1 MNTGQSGGPRIAI
14 LGAGSISLGPL
25 IINDLLS
32 RAELDG
38 AVLTLMA
45 LHEERLGVVER
56 WAVRAV
62 RQNGLQTVIRATTSR
77 REALSNA
84 DYVFA
89 LFDGGGFSAFDSDYR
104 IATSYGLDIC
114 IGDTMGPTG
123 IMKGLRNIAAFEE
136 VAADYRELC
145 PQAPLLTYVNPMAA
159 VVMAAEALG
168 IRTCVGLCG
177 GIEATREL
185 IAECL
190 ELAPQQLETQF
201 AGINHMCWALRIE
214 HRGRDLYPLFRES
227 MGRAE
232 WRAAEPARAEVLQ
245 HFGYIPTETSGHLS
259 DMLPWF
265 RRDAEARR
273 RYGTAPGYAGAS
285 GIYHRYASYL
295 QKRLAHADYLRFEDG
310 TLVKRSGDYGASI
323 VTALHGGPSIRVYG
337 NVVNRLQ
344 LIRNLPSYAVV
355 EVPLQVGETGIHG
368 IDVGALP
375 PQLAALCTTNLPVHQ
390 LTVAAALEK
399 DPELVAA
406 AVSLD
411 PLTQAVLDLPRAREL
426 TAELL
431 AANAGLIPIELSS
444 GLDPVLPVGA
454 DAPAAPRRS
463 SFPSDG
469 PLAALRRFDWRRR
482 ANSPGG
488 SRAERGRG

>member
-201 AGINHMCWALRIE
+201 AESSSCAGRTAASPAVSVPSHRALS
-214 HRGRDLYPLFRES
+214 GRPKAIRV
-227 MGRAE
+227 
-232 WRAAEPARAEVLQ
+232 PAR
-245 HFGYIPTETSGHLS
+245 
-259 DMLPWF
+259 
-265 RRDAEARR
+265 
-273 RYGTAPGYAGAS
+273 
-285 GIYHRYASYL
+285 
-295 QKRLAHADYLRFEDG
+295 
-310 TLVKRSGDYGASI
+310 
-323 VTALHGGPSIRVYG
+323 
-337 NVVNRLQ
+337 
-344 LIRNLPSYAVV
+344 
-355 EVPLQVGETGIHG
+355 
-368 IDVGALP
+368 
-375 PQLAALCTTNLPVHQ
+375 
-390 LTVAAALEK
+390 
-399 DPELVAA
+399 
-406 AVSLD
+406 
-411 PLTQAVLDLPRAREL
+411 
-426 TAELL
+426 
-431 AANAGLIPIELSS
+431 
-444 GLDPVLPVGA
+444 
-454 DAPAAPRRS
+454 RRS
-463 SFPSDG
+463 SFRGYRQLALNARHG
-469 PLAALRRFDWRRR
+469 PIVIKRQTCVKLSIVPPRRR
-482 ANSPGG
+482 IAF
-488 SRAERGRG
+488 ACRGLRPHRLARQEKCQ

>member
-1 MNTGQSGGPRIAI
+1 MESGQSGGPRIAI
-14 LGAGSISLGPL
+14 LGAGSISLGPS

-32 RAELDG
+32 QTELDG

-45 LHEERLGVVER
+45 PHQERLGVVER
-56 WAVRAV
+56 WALRAV

-84 DYVFA
+84 DYVLA
-89 LFDGGGFSAFDSDYR
+89 LFDGGGFSAFDADYR

-114 IGDTMGPTG
+114 IGDAMGPTG
-123 IMKGLRNIAAFEE
+123 IMKGLRNIAVLED
-136 VAADYRELC
+136 VARDYRELC
-145 PQAPLLTYVNPMAA
+145 PEAPLLTYVNPMAPL
-159 VVMAAEALG
+159 VMAADSLG
-168 IRTCVGLCG
+168 IRGCVGLCG

-185 IAECL
+185 IGECL
-190 ELAPQQLETQF
+190 ELAPQQLQTHF

-214 HRGRDLYPLFRES
+214 HAGRDLYPLFRER
-227 MGRAE
+227 MTRAE

-273 RYGTAPGYAGAS
+273 RYGQAPGYAGAS

-295 QKRLAHADYLRFEDG
+295 QERLAHADYLRFEDG
-310 TLVKRSGDYGASI
+310 TLAKRSGDYGATI
-323 VTALHGGPSIRVYG
+323 VTALHRGQSVQVYG
-337 NVVNRLQ
+337 NVVNSAQ
-344 LIRNLPSYAVV
+344 LIGNLPSYAAV
-355 EVPLQVGETGIHG
+355 EVPLQVGATGIHG
-368 IDVGALP
+368 IEVGMLP

-390 LTVAAALEK
+390 LTVAAALQK
-399 DPELVAA
+399 DPELAAA

-426 TAELL
+426 AAELL
-431 AANAGLIPIELSS
+431 VANAGLIPEELSS
-444 GLDPVLPVGA
+444 GLAPLLPVGA
-454 DAPAAPRRS
+454 DAPATPRRS

-469 PLAALRRFDWRRR
+469 PLAALRRFDRRR
-482 ANSPGG
+482 RGESPG
-488 SRAERGRG
+488 AAADRGT